1 MEFVVRKFID
11 GVIQLKHDED
21 TATHPT
27 VDVAGGHVRPPN
39 SIDNFFD
46 QGQGQG
52 QFVAKH

>member
-21 TATHPT
+21 TVTHPT

-46 QGQGQG
+46 
-52 QFVAKH
+52 